1 MVLLGQSNGPHT
13 ICARA
18 QGILESF
25 ANNVVTI
32 VDCNLNS
39 NRHECVRWEPPPVD
53 WLKLNVD
60 ATINANKGV
69 VGYGLLCATMMVW

>member
-1 MVLLGQSNGPHT
+1 MVLWGQSNGPHT

-18 QGILESF
+18 QGILECF

-39 NRHECVRWEPPPVD
+39 NRHECVQWEQR
-53 WLKLNVD
+53 
-60 ATINANKGV
+60 
-69 VGYGLLCATMMVW
+69 GLAEIECRCHSKCK

>member
-1 MVLLGQSNGPHT
+1 MVLWGQSNGPHT

-32 VDCNLNS
+32 VDFNLNS
-39 NRHECVRWEPPPVD
+39 NRHECV
-53 WLKLNVD
+53 
-60 ATINANKGV
+60 
-69 VGYGLLCATMMVW
+69 